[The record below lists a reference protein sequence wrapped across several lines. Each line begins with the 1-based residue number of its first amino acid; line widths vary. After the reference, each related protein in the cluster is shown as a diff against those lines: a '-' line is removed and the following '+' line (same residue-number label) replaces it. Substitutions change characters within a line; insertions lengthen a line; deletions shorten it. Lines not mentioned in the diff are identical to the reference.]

1 MTNVKSSFQAAVEVL
16 VAEGKVKERLSRAF
30 EEHLAALSDVELPAV
45 IAAEYACLY
54 AALHRERPVGPQN
67 SVRAT
72 VQKMS
77 AQEAAQHAA
86 GIVAMFV
93 QLSSRS
99 GRSDPLRVGESPK
112 AVESLKMTEPLQFN
126 DRAVAAAP
134 RYLTKAP

>member
-16 VAEGKVKERLSRAF
+16 VADGRVKDRLSRAF
-30 EEHLAALSDVELPAV
+30 EEHLLALSEIELPAA
-45 IAAEYACLY
+45 ISAEYASLF
-54 AALHRERPVGPQN
+54 AAMHRERPVGPQN

-77 AQEAAQHAA
+77 AHEAAQHAA
-86 GIVAMFV
+86 SIVSMFV
-93 QLSSRS
+93 QLTSRS
-99 GRSDPLRVGESPK
+99 GRSDPIKVTEAPK
-112 AVESLKMTEPLQFN
+112 AIEPLKATEPLQFT